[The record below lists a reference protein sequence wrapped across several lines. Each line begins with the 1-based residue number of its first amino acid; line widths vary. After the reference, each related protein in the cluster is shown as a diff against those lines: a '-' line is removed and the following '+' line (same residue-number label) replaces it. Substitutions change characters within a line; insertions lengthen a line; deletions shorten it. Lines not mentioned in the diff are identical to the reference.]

1 VSHARSALLLTGA
14 VVFGALANRAHRAT
28 DEGRF
33 AARRAQMAEYQPNG
47 EALKVA
53 ALGQPTLLA
62 DAMWVRA
69 VLQFTDV
76 MDGSQVD
83 GTRWLQATLDAVT
96 SLDPG
101 WRTPYFYGG
110 VFMRVLGDIDGSDRV
125 FEAGMSALPADPFF
139 PFSIGM
145 NAYLHRGDSDVAA
158 EMMKHAATL
167 PGAPVWYG
175 AAAASFIEQRGQ
187 RAAAVRYL
195 DEELGRTTNPAVRAS
210 LESRRAG
217 LIHDEL
223 CEKLEELVARFT
235 AEVGRAPRAI
245 SELGELPPDPY
256 GVGWVL
262 GPDGVVRSEH
272 VDESLARA
280 ARTDERAMIM
290 RDPSGAELP

>member
-1 VSHARSALLLTGA
+1 MTHGRSAMLLVGA
-14 VVFGALANRAHRAT
+14 AGFGALANRAHRAT

-33 AARRAQMAEYQPNG
+33 AARRAQMAAYQPDG
-47 EALKVA
+47 DALKVA

-62 DAMWVRA
+62 DGMWVRA

-83 GTRWLQATLDAVT
+83 GTRWLEATLDAVT
-96 SLDPG
+96 ALDPG

-125 FEAGMSALPADPFF
+125 FGAGMSALPSDPFF

-145 NAYLHRGDSDVAA
+145 NAYLHRGDSEVAA

-195 DEELGRTTNPAVRAS
+195 DEELARTTNPAVRDS

-223 CEKLEELVARFT
+223 SEKLAELLARYT
-235 AEVGRAPRAI
+235 HEVGRPPQAVA
-245 SELGELPPDPY
+245 ELGELPPDPY
-256 GVGWVL
+256 GIGWVI
-262 GPDGVVRSEH
+262 GPDGVVRSQH
-272 VDESLARA
+272 VEASLARE

-290 RDPSGAELP
+290 RDPTGVALP